1 MIETST
7 YGSTDVLRQ
16 YSVWLITIL
25 LVAFGFK
32 YAKEII
38 AFVLDKFYQFFID
51 NNMLNVK

>member
-7 YGSTDVLRQ
+7 YGNADVLRP

-38 AFVLDKFYQFFID
+38 AFVLDKFYQFFIE